1 MFTHDLFVLRYVM
14 PRETLQQ
21 QFTRFIWWL
30 MFVGVGISMVSYGIL
45 QPTKNFLESGLIRVA
60 GVFVCVCVARVLFS
74 RHLQFGAGLVLLLI
88 NIATPFLINSGVF
101 NSPFAILSIATLPTL
116 FLSILWGWRGGLL
129 ALFALISVFFVKSNP
144 NAESLILGWVIAIAT
159 AFSGSLIHHLI
170 SNIDQTQL
178 KLEQMARND
187 PLTKLGNRFALESD
201 FAELNGTGIL
211 SMWDVNGLKRVND
224 EKGHQ
229 AGDAYLLAFVKAY
242 HNQCED
248 RLYRVG
254 GDEFVG
260 FHTVDTDVSSIYARV
275 RHQFTDVS
283 AGWVEIQNR
292 NLDTVMRQADRA
304 MYLEKGKRIASTHI
318 E

>member
-1 MFTHDLFVLRYVM
+1 MVQK
-14 PRETLQQ
+14 TLQQ
-21 QFTRFIWWL
+21 QFTRLIWWI
-30 MFVGVGISMVSYGIL
+30 MFFGVGMSVVFYGVL
-45 QPTKNFLESGLIRVA
+45 RPPEDLLESGLIRVA
-60 GVFVCVCVARVLFS
+60 GVFVCVCVIRILFS
-74 RHLQFGAGLVLLLI
+74 RNLLLGAGCVLLLV

-101 NSPFAILSIATLPTL
+101 NTPFAILSIATLPTL
-116 FLSILWGWRGGLL
+116 FLSILWGWRGASL
-129 ALFALISVFFVKSNP
+129 ALLALISVFFIKSNP
-144 NAESLILGWVIAIAT
+144 NTESLVLGWVITMAT

-170 SNIDQTQL
+170 ANIDQTQL
-178 KLEQMARND
+178 QLEQMARSD

-201 FAELNGTGIL
+201 FTELNGAGIL

-260 FHTVDTDVSSIYARV
+260 FHAVNADLNSIYARV
-275 RHQFTDVS
+275 RHKFSDVS

-292 NLDTVMRQADRA
+292 DLDAVMRQADRA
-304 MYLEKGKRIASTHI
+304 MYLEKGKRIASTHV